1 MLQQYDN
8 TMVIIGSDL
17 NTYSARKESRTTRS
31 IQNFVNHERM
41 KMCTNHV
48 TAEVDISFESMSNG
62 KRSILLF

>member
-17 NTYSARKESRTTRS
+17 NTNLARKESRTTRF